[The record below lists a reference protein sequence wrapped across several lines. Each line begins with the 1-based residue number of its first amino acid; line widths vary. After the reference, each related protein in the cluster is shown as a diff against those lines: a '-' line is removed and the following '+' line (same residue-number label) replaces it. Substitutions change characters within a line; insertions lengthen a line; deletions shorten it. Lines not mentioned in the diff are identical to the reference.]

1 MFILAGVIHICGV
14 IFYGIFASGELQDW
28 AEPGKDCTELQME
41 QPLAVGAI
49 PGALP
54 PGDGSA
60 GGYYGAT
67 GAQMTQPASTWNG
80 DGTAGQ
86 AAYGTWDDQGAGAT
100 ATNPFAGGVA
110 GAGPGYNN
118 YTDPNTAWGSNGAA
132 GGTGYA
138 ADNNNTGTSF
148 YETRAQYVQ
157 PSTQYQ

>member
-1 MFILAGVIHICGV
+1 
-14 IFYGIFASGELQDW
+14 
-28 AEPGKDCTELQME
+28 ME
-41 QPLAVGAI
+41 QPLAVGAL

-67 GAQMTQPASTWNG
+67 GAQMSQPTLAWNG
-80 DGTAGQ
+80 DGTAQ
-86 AAYGTWDDQGAGAT
+86 AAYGAWDDQQTGAT

-110 GAGPGYNN
+110 GAGAGYN
-118 YTDPNTAWGSNGAA
+118 YTDPNTAWGSNGTA
-132 GGTGYA
+132 GGVTGYA
-138 ADNNNTGTSF
+138 ADNNNTGASF